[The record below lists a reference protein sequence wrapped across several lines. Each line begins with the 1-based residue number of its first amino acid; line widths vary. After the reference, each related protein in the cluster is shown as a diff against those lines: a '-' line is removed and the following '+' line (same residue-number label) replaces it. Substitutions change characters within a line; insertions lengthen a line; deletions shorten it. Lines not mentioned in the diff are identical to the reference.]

1 MNSSL
6 RLLLAVA
13 LTTGTGLILAPAAR
27 AQRTDS
33 TSTVKPQ
40 LNTAPPG
47 TAPRPATPAPRPQ
60 DQQVPV
66 PAPAP
71 ANAPVPAQQP
81 SPDNPSGLDFPAGSR
96 ASEQPKPLRRYF
108 LYSNFGLGYSS
119 NPYSGGQFSASI
131 SPSIGYRVN
140 EKLSVGP
147 GISYAYNNISFPQDY
162 QAVGLP
168 SSINL
173 NSIGVKAFLQY
184 KLFDQFFFHAEY
196 EVTKAQS
203 YDIYQIG
210 AQQLEIVKTNRTM
223 RTPLAGAGYRN
234 QISDRIAADIVLL
247 YNFNDGYD
255 AQGYPLSPYGQ
266 PVIRFSFLYDLK

>member
-13 LTTGTGLILAPAAR
+13 LTTGTGLILAPAAH

-47 TAPRPATPAPRPQ
+47 TAPRPATPAPRPK

-71 ANAPVPAQQP
+71 TNAPVPAPQP
-81 SPDNPSGLDFPAGSR
+81 SSDNPSGLNFPAGSR

-108 LYSNFGLGYSS
+108 LYSNFGLGFNSIY
-119 NPYSGGQFSASI
+119 GLTQFNASVAPALGI
-131 SPSIGYRVN
+131 RLT
-140 EKLSVGP
+140 ERLAVGP
-147 GISYAYNNISFPQDY
+147 GISYAY
-162 QAVGLP
+162 
-168 SSINL
+168 SSYAFQGGGSIRT
-173 NSIGVKAFLQY
+173 NSYGVKGFAQFMVYQ
-184 KLFDQFFFHAEY
+184 QFFVHAEY
-196 EVTKAQS
+196 EMTKAEVLFQDPS
-203 YDIYQIG
+203 NG
-210 AQQLEIVKTNRTM
+210 SLFPGKLTV
-223 RTPLAGAGYRN
+223 RTPLAGAGYR
-234 QISDRIAADIVLL
+234 QQFSDRFAGDIVLL
-247 YNFNDGYD
+247 YNFNDGIND
-255 AQGYPLSPYGQ
+255 IYGQ

>member
-1 MNSSL
+1 MNVPS
-6 RLLLAVA
+6 RFLLAAAFSLGGLA
-13 LTTGTGLILAPAAR
+13 LTPAAH

-60 DQQVPV
+60 QNQQQTPV
-66 PAPAP
+66 PAPTPVYEPMPTAP
-71 ANAPVPAQQP
+71 
-81 SPDNPSGLDFPAGSR
+81 SSDKPSGLDFPVGSR
-96 ASEQPKPLRRYF
+96 ASEQPKPLRKYF

-119 NPYSGGQFSASI
+119 NPYSGGQFSASL
-131 SPSIGYRVN
+131 SPSIGYRVS
-140 EKLSVGP
+140 ERLAVGP
-147 GISYAYNNISFPQDY
+147 GISYAYNNISFPRDY

-168 SSINL
+168 SSL
-173 NSIGVKAFLQY
+173 SLHSIGVKAFLQY
-184 KLFDQFFFHAEY
+184 IVFDQFFVHAEY

-203 YDIYQIG
+203 YDIYQVG
-210 AQQLEIVKTNRTM
+210 PQRLQAVKTNRTM
-223 RTPLAGAGYRN
+223 NTPLAGAGYRS
-234 QISDRIAADIVLL
+234 QLGDRFAADIVLL
-247 YNFNDGYD
+247 YNFNNGYD